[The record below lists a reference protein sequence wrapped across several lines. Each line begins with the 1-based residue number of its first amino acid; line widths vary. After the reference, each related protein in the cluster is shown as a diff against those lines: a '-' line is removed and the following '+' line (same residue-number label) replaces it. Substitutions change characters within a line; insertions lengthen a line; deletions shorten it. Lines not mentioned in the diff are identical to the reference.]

1 MSKKSNSGAVLAALL
16 AGAATGVILGLL
28 YAPEEGAETR
38 KKIKDKANDLK
49 DKAVDEYGRTSE
61 VVKDKYSE
69 VSTTVKDKYNTLSST
84 VKETAQNVASTVKD
98 SYDKYKDQIVSSTS
112 DVVKDVETELDGLK

>member
-49 DKAVDEYGRTSE
+49 DKAVDEYGKTSE

-69 VSTTVKDKYNTLSST
+69 VSSTVKDKYNTLSST

>member
-28 YAPEEGAETR
+28 YAPEEGKETR
-38 KKIKDKANDLK
+38 KKIK

-61 VVKDKYSE
+61 IVKDKYSE
-69 VSTTVKDKYNTLSST
+69 VSHNVKDKYNSLSST
-84 VKETAQNVASTVKD
+84 VKETASNVASTVKD
-98 SYDKYKDQIVSSTS
+98 SYDKYKDQIVSKTS
-112 DVVKDVETELDGLK
+112 DVVKEVETELDGLK